1 MNRDNLIKLRNGLAD
16 LPDDY
21 GDFDMSNYYGHVW
34 LAGGAN
40 MPPHSCGA
48 VACAMGHAPSIVTP
62 AFPGE
67 EWRSYSG
74 RVFGITDIDSEWE
87 WLFSAEWGDF
97 DNTLTGTVKRIDYY
111 LSNGVPAAFDPEP
124 RHLFNDCDFNAG
136 LAAYAL

>member
-1 MNRDNLIKLRNGLAD
+1 MIKLRDGLAA

-21 GDFDMSNYYGHVW
+21 GNFNMFFYHS
-34 LAGGAN
+34 GGGQAVEAN
-40 MPPHSCGA
+40 TPPHSCGT

-62 AFPGE
+62 GFPGE

-136 LAAYAL
+136 LAAYAS